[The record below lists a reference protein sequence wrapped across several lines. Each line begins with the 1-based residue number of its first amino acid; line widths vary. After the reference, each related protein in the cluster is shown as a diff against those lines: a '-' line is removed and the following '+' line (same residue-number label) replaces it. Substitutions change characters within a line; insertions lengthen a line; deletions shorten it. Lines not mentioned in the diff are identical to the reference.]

1 MISQHLQ
8 DKLALLPDQP
18 GCYIMK
24 DENQN
29 ILYVGKA
36 KVLKNRVRSYFH
48 GVHDNKTTRLVSHIR
63 DFEFIVTGSEKEA
76 LLLEINL
83 IKKHTPPFNIMFM
96 DDKSYPYIAISSDKN
111 FTVRLTR
118 QTKDK
123 KSIYYGPYPSSQ
135 SANEIV
141 RLINQIFPIRKCKNL
156 PKQPCL
162 YYHMH
167 QCLGYCIKDIEES
180 EIDSYKKQIRKFLDG
195 DAKEILDSL
204 QEQMTKAS
212 DELRFERAQDIYNT
226 IQAIHHVLEKQTI
239 DFKDRTNRDVFGY
252 YEEKGY
258 ISFQGFFIRQGKL
271 LERTL
276 SINPIYEESMD
287 AFVSFI
293 VQYYQNNVI
302 PKEILV
308 PEGTPVE
315 MLEEALQTHVHIP
328 LRKEK
333 KKLVDL
339 VIKNAKTAHE
349 QKFQLILRKD
359 KQLEQANQKL
369 SQIFQ
374 APIHTVEL
382 FDNSHISGTYNV
394 SGLVVFV
401 DGKEDK
407 SQYRHYK
414 LDGYRSDLDSMK
426 EVVYR
431 RYFRLLKEQKPMPD
445 LLLVDGG
452 ALQINAAKEIKEML
466 DLDLRIAGLVK
477 DDKHN
482 TRALLNEN
490 LEEIPLDKEEPLFF
504 LLTHMQDEVHR
515 FAISYHRKLRSKG
528 MTKSILD
535 EINGIGPKRKK
546 ELLKHFKSMKK
557 IKEASVQELCEVLP
571 ESVAKEVF
579 TQLHQNDHNSIMD
592 AKESKNG

>member
-24 DENQN
+24 DENGK

-96 DDKSYPYIAISSDKN
+96 DDKSYPYIVISKDPC
-111 FTVRLTR
+111 FTVRVSR
-118 QTKDK
+118 QVKNK
-123 KSIYYGPYPSSQ
+123 KNTYYGPYPSAQ
-135 SANEIV
+135 SAYEIV
-141 RLINQIFPIRKCKNL
+141 RLINQIFPIRKCKNM

-167 QCLGYCIKDIEES
+167 QCLGYCFK
-180 EIDSYKKQIRKFLDG
+180 EIDNKVNEENRKAIRRFLDG
-195 DAKEILDSL
+195 DAKEIIDDLTK
-204 QEQMTKAS
+204 QMQQAS
-212 DELRFERAQDIYNT
+212 DELRFERAKEIYDL
-226 IQAIHHVLEKQTI
+226 IQAIEHVIEKQTI
-239 DFKDRTNRDVFGY
+239 DFKDRASRDVFGW
-252 YEEKGY
+252 YEDKGY
-258 ISFQGFFIRQGKL
+258 ISFQGFFIRKGKL

-276 SINPIYEESMD
+276 SIEPIYEDTME
-287 AFVSFI
+287 AFVSYI
-293 VQYYQNNVI
+293 VQYYQKNIV
-302 PKEILV
+302 PSEILV

-315 MLEEALQTHVHIP
+315 VLEEALDTRVHIP
-328 LRKEK
+328 KRGEK

-339 VIKNAKTAHE
+339 VIKNAKEAHD
-349 QKFQLILRKD
+349 QKFQLVFRKD
-359 KQLEQANQKL
+359 KELEMANQHL
-369 SQIFQ
+369 SRIFH
-374 APIHTVEL
+374 AKIETVEM
-382 FDNSHISGTYNV
+382 FDNSHISGAYNV
-394 SGLVVFV
+394 SGLVVFEN
-401 DGKEDK
+401 GKPDK

-414 LDGYRSDLDSMK
+414 LDGYVSDLDSMK
-426 EVVYR
+426 EVIYR
-431 RYFRLLKEQKPMPD
+431 RYFRLLKEGKPMPD

-477 DDKHN
+477 DDKHS
-482 TRALLNEN
+482 TRALIDEN
-490 LEEIPLDKEEPLFF
+490 LNEIPLNKEDPLFF
-504 LLTHMQDEVHR
+504 LLTRMQDEVHR

-528 MTKSILD
+528 MTQSMLD
-535 EINGIGPKRKK
+535 TVSGIGEKRKK
-546 ELLKHFKSMKK
+546 QLLKHFKSMKQ
-557 IKEASVQELCEVLP
+557 IRLASVEQLSEVLP
-571 ESVAKEVF
+571 QDVALSLY
-579 TQLHQNDHNSIMD
+579 QRLHEDDKQSIIPL
-592 AKESKNG
+592 KESENG

>member
-24 DENQN
+24 DENGK

-96 DDKSYPYIAISSDKN
+96 DDKSYPYIVISKDPC
-111 FTVRLTR
+111 FTVRVSR
-118 QTKDK
+118 QVKNTKDP
-123 KSIYYGPYPSSQ
+123 YYGPYPSAQ
-135 SANEIV
+135 SAYEIV
-141 RLINQIFPIRKCKNL
+141 RLINQIFPIRKCKNM

-167 QCLGYCIKDIEES
+167 QCLGYCFK
-180 EIDSYKKQIRKFLDG
+180 EIDNKVNEENRKAIRRFLDG
-195 DAKEILDSL
+195 DAKEIIDDLTK
-204 QEQMTKAS
+204 QMQQAS
-212 DELRFERAQDIYNT
+212 DELRFERAKEIYDL
-226 IQAIHHVLEKQTI
+226 IQAIEHVIEKQTI
-239 DFKDRTNRDVFGY
+239 DFKDRASRDVFGW
-252 YEEKGY
+252 YEDKGY
-258 ISFQGFFIRQGKL
+258 ISFQGFFIRKGKL

-276 SINPIYEESMD
+276 SIEPIYEDTME
-287 AFVSFI
+287 AFVSYI
-293 VQYYQNNVI
+293 VQYYQKNIV
-302 PKEILV
+302 PSEILV

-315 MLEEALQTHVHIP
+315 VLEEALDTRVHIP
-328 LRKEK
+328 KRGEK

-339 VIKNAKTAHE
+339 VIKNAKEAHD
-349 QKFQLILRKD
+349 QKFQLVFRKD
-359 KQLEQANQKL
+359 KELEMANQHL
-369 SQIFQ
+369 SRIFH
-374 APIHTVEL
+374 AKIETVEM
-382 FDNSHISGTYNV
+382 FDNSHISGAYNV
-394 SGLVVFV
+394 SGLVVFEN
-401 DGKEDK
+401 GKPDK

-414 LDGYRSDLDSMK
+414 LDGYVSDLDSMK
-426 EVVYR
+426 EVIYR
-431 RYFRLLKEQKPMPD
+431 RYFRLLKEGKPMPD

-477 DDKHN
+477 DDKHS
-482 TRALLNEN
+482 TRALIDEN
-490 LEEIPLDKEEPLFF
+490 LNEIPLNKEDPLFF
-504 LLTHMQDEVHR
+504 LLTRMQDEVHR

-528 MTKSILD
+528 MTQSMLD
-535 EINGIGPKRKK
+535 TVSGIGEKRKK
-546 ELLKHFKSMKK
+546 QLLKHFKSMKQ
-557 IKEASVQELCEVLP
+557 IRLASVEQLSEVLP
-571 ESVAKEVF
+571 QDVALSLY
-579 TQLHQNDHNSIMD
+579 QRLHEDDKQSIIPL
-592 AKESKNG
+592 KESENG

>member
-24 DENQN
+24 GENQN